1 MRVMHRNRNAVDKDE
16 CDKAEGYWHCL
27 NDYRS
32 YRLLPVSANDSPAYY
47 WAAGISDFCVHD
59 CRGMQIY
66 KKQSA
71 VSLHPSA
78 IAGVCS
84 AVTYFAERS
93 LYQSIFTTFSCSMLL
108 IFVLDAAAKTAERA
122 RKIFC
127 GVCAAVLV
135 FLYFAVFQLRMIP
148 GFETDYGFLGI
159 ITPVLAW
166 LGRSKV
172 EMLSGFTI
180 GLCLL
185 SAELG
190 TVQFF
195 SLAAVI
201 LLYFYNGERGN
212 HSLKWAFYAYYPLH
226 IAVLYGISQIVG

>member
-1 MRVMHRNRNAVDKDE
+1 MNATRLKVIGIVSMTIDHIGYFLFPQMTVLRIIGRLAYPIFAYMI
-16 CDKAEGYWHCL
+16 AEGCRYTR
-27 NDYRS
+27 NKVRY
-32 YRLLPVSANDSPAYY
+32 
-47 WAAGISDFCVHD
+47 FCTVL
-59 CRGMQIY
+59 
-66 KKQSA
+66 
-71 VSLHPSA
+71 V

-84 AVTYFAERS
+84 VVTYFAEGS
-93 LYQSIFTTFSCSMLL
+93 LYQSIFTTFSCAMIL
-108 IFVLDAAAKTAERA
+108 IFALDAAAKTAERT

-135 FLYFAVFQLRMIP
+135 FLYFVAFQLRMIP

-159 ITPVLAW
+159 ITPVLVW
-166 LGRSKV
+166 LGRSKA
-172 EMLSGFTI
+172 EKLAGLTI
-180 GLCLL
+180 GLCLV

-195 SLAAVI
+195 SLTAVI

-226 IAVLYGISQIVG
+226 IAVLHGISQIVG

>member
-1 MRVMHRNRNAVDKDE
+1 MNATRLKVIGIVSMTIDHIGYFLFPQMTVLRIIGRLAYPIFAYMI
-16 CDKAEGYWHCL
+16 AEG
-27 NDYRS
+27 
-32 YRLLPVSANDSPAYY
+32 
-47 WAAGISDFCVHD
+47 
-59 CRGMQIY
+59 CRYTRNKMRY
-66 KKQSA
+66 LCT
-71 VSLHPSA
+71 VLA

-108 IFVLDAAAKTAERA
+108 IFALDTAAKTAERA

-135 FLYFAVFQLRMIP
+135 FLYFAVFQFRMIP

-172 EMLSGFTI
+172 ERLSGFTI

-201 LLYFYNGERGN
+201 LLYFYDGERGN
-212 HSLKWAFYAYYPLH
+212 YSLKWAFYAYYPLH
-226 IAVLYGISQIVG
+226 IAVLYGVSQIVG